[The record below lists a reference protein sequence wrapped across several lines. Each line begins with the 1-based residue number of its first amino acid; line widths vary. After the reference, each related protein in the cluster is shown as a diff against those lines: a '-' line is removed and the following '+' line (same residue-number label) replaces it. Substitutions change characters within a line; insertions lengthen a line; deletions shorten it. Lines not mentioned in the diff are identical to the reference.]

1 MATSYTIQVGE
12 VRNVAVDFRSVLD
25 TDETLVDDANLAV
38 TTDTGLTL
46 ASEAVN
52 TATLT
57 INGDSVP
64 SGKAITFSATA
75 VTAGTYV
82 IEIECDTNASP
93 AQTII
98 ERITMT
104 VED

>member
-25 TDETLVDDANLAV
+25 TDEAFTGTPTI
-38 TTDTGLTL
+38 TTTAGLTL
-46 ASEAVN
+46 DNKAVS

-57 INGDSVP
+57 INGESVP
-64 SGKAITFSATA
+64 AGEAIQFRATA
-75 VTAGTYV
+75 VTAATYT
-82 IEIECDTNASP
+82 IEIECDTDASP

-98 ERITMT
+98 ERITMV